1 MPLDLET
8 ICLKCLNKEPKNR
21 YRAVE
26 DLAAEL
32 HRFLAGEPIKARPV
46 SQIERGWRWCRR
58 NRALSV
64 TGAIAATMILAI
76 AIASPIV
83 ALTQAELKSQADDR
97 AREATLASIEAAEKR
112 VEAETANYQATK
124 KAIETIEAL
133 TDANLLRA
141 NALHGL
147 SVPNRKQ
154 SALSALSSSRQ
165 MKGDAETLASRLAD
179 DPDQVRQRHD
189 QFWQD
194 RTRQLRQEAIRWQS
208 LSSIQSFYL
217 TRHPLK
223 DLRSSSFISTTYD
236 VLAVN
241 SHATQLAII
250 HEPEGKDYSTR
261 SRRVEVVDVV
271 SGDTICS
278 FQIGGTSAYS
288 ITVALSD
295 DGRLLLTSD
304 DSLEIHKLP
313 SGVLINSIPLNRYH
327 RLEFNLDH
335 SMLLSVSRPNM
346 NEPSRVVSA
355 DGELIQEITRIVA
368 LPNEGATGNANSTP
382 AFYPQCFSADNS
394 QVIGMSDDAILFWS
408 LEQRRIVRVLALPP
422 GRRSVA
428 AASANQSNLSFMRTS
443 GERRSLTASPDGK
456 WVLVESVH
464 ESSSRNPVWHLF
476 DLDSGEWL
484 SPQTAGASTEI
495 SEPGVFLPSGNNA
508 ELAVFLSDG
517 RTAAI
522 SRRNELLFVSI
533 PDGKIVDRP
542 SLPDTDSTVSKR
554 RNISFSTSTY
564 ASQISSLVAATKSD
578 QVFCKVSP
586 GTRPANSESLLE
598 TAVVGW
604 DVSRG
609 DFTPNAIPQ
618 TLPVR
623 AVAFANDNQVVTGR
637 NDGTIAIADRQ
648 GNQRRLIGISDNEG
662 PYLYRVFSPSGTQ
675 LCFPFYETERSTIHD
690 CGPLKPPEK
699 ISSAQFLGM
708 ARSGRFVV
716 RRETRLYSHQRCFRS
731 RTKTKLF
738 CQPNSRTAISRSSAL
753 TIATW
758 RS

>member
-1 MPLDLET
+1 
-8 ICLKCLNKEPKNR
+8 
-21 YRAVE
+21 
-26 DLAAEL
+26 
-32 HRFLAGEPIKARPV
+32 
-46 SQIERGWRWCRR
+46 
-58 NRALSV
+58 
-64 TGAIAATMILAI
+64 
-76 AIASPIV
+76 
-83 ALTQAELKSQADDR
+83 
-97 AREATLASIEAAEKR
+97 
-112 VEAETANYQATK
+112 
-124 KAIETIEAL
+124 
-133 TDANLLRA
+133 
-141 NALHGL
+141 
-147 SVPNRKQ
+147 
-154 SALSALSSSRQ
+154 
-165 MKGDAETLASRLAD
+165 
-179 DPDQVRQRHD
+179 
-189 QFWQD
+189 
-194 RTRQLRQEAIRWQS
+194 
-208 LSSIQSFYL
+208 
-217 TRHPLK
+217 
-223 DLRSSSFISTTYD
+223 
-236 VLAVN
+236 
-241 SHATQLAII
+241 
-250 HEPEGKDYSTR
+250 
-261 SRRVEVVDVV
+261 
-271 SGDTICS
+271 
-278 FQIGGTSAYS
+278 
-288 ITVALSD
+288 
-295 DGRLLLTSD
+295 
-304 DSLEIHKLP
+304 
-313 SGVLINSIPLNRYH
+313 
-327 RLEFNLDH
+327 
-335 SMLLSVSRPNM
+335 
-346 NEPSRVVSA
+346 
-355 DGELIQEITRIVA
+355 
-368 LPNEGATGNANSTP
+368 
-382 AFYPQCFSADNS
+382 
-394 QVIGMSDDAILFWS
+394 
-408 LEQRRIVRVLALPP
+408 
-422 GRRSVA
+422 
-428 AASANQSNLSFMRTS
+428 MRTS

-533 PDGKIVDRP
+533 PDGKIVHCP

-662 PYLYRVFSPSGTQ
+662 PYLYRVFSPSGSNFLSVLRDGTVSIQ
-675 LCFPFYETERSTIHD
+675 DCRS
-690 CGPLKPPEK
+690 PEPPER

-716 RRETRLYSHQRCFRS
+716 RRGRDEQSPTLLQVEDQNEVVLPTEFQNCDLAIFSPDDRYVAAVTQRNVHIFDRS
-731 RTKTKLF
+731 LERF
-738 CQPNSRTAISRSSAL
+738 CTPTHILSTGAFGQPTHCPESANSM
-753 TIATW
+753 
-758 RS
+758 